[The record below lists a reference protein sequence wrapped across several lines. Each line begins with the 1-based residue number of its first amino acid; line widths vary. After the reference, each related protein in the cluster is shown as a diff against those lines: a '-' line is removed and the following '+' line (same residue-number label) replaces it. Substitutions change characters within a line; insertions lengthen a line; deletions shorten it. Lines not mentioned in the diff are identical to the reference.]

1 MKNLRC
7 YPLEYHAKQEQIEE
21 DLLDRGMKFR
31 EYCIKPK
38 GHQMF
43 DYDGD
48 VSFISKK
55 PEDLF
60 GEEYAQHV
68 IMASVI
74 SEITERRSR
83 REPEDNVCVGRM
95 KKSYANTR

>member
-1 MKNLRC
+1 
-7 YPLEYHAKQEQIEE
+7 
-21 DLLDRGMKFR
+21 
-31 EYCIKPK
+31 
-38 GHQMF
+38 MF

-68 IMASVI
+68 IMAEVI
-74 SEITERRSR
+74 SGITERRNQ
-83 REPEDNVCVGRM
+83 REPEDNVCVGR
-95 KKSYANTR
+95 